1 LCGVT
6 GVAYFY
12 QFGSKNA
19 LGVAAAD
26 YWSGTTSALFKA
38 APYHLLDDPL
48 ERIFAYVG
56 FRREIIVGEFA
67 EFTCLVG
74 TMVQEAY
81 SSSPA
86 IRDACANSIFGR
98 AATLEPDIR
107 APILKYGIVGDW
119 TAESLARHTQTAIQ

>member
-1 LCGVT
+1 
-6 GVAYFY
+6 
-12 QFGSKNA
+12 
-19 LGVAAAD
+19 
-26 YWSGTTSALFKA
+26 
-38 APYHLLDDPL
+38 
-48 ERIFAYVG
+48 VG

-67 EFTCLVG
+67 EFTYLVG

-86 IRDACANSIFGR
+86 IRDTCANSIFGR

-119 TAESLARHTQTAIQ
+119 TAESLPGTHRLRSNEPSS